1 MKIRRT
7 ILVCMIGLFS
17 WGLAGGVAAVLRTIG
32 IYSGACEK
40 LSGFPGVLQAAGF
53 VPSGTCKF
61 EPDNDQDKDKDKDKD
76 RIRIGIGRIRT
87 RTKRNTVR
95 RASALW
101 TEKKAHASKRG
112 PAMTRSASADKKRSA
127 ETNKGRLLFVLF

>member
-53 VPSGTCKF
+53 VPSGTCKL
-61 EPDNDQDKDKDKDKD
+61 EPDDGKDKDKDKKKHCLP
-76 RIRIGIGRIRT
+76 GEC
-87 RTKRNTVR
+87 TVNG
-95 RASALW
+95 
-101 TEKKAHASKRG
+101 KKGTCVEEGSGDGAVCVCR
-112 PAMTRSASADKKRSA
+112 PKKISRD
-127 ETNKGRLLFVLF
+127 E

>member
-61 EPDNDQDKDKDKDKD
+61 EPDTDQDKDKDHKDKD
-76 RIRIGIGRIRT
+76 KKKHCLPGEC
-87 RTKRNTVR
+87 TVNG
-95 RASALW
+95 
-101 TEKKAHASKRG
+101 KKGTCVEEGSGDGAVCVCR
-112 PAMTRSASADKKRSA
+112 PKKISRD
-127 ETNKGRLLFVLF
+127 E